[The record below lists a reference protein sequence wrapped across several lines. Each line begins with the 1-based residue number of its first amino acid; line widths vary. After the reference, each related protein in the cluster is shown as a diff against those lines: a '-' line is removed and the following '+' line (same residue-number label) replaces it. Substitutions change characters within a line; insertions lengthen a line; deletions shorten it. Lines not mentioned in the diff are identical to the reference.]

1 MKIEENK
8 VVDEFSN
15 RIVMVM
21 HQMKS
26 CGEEIND
33 KRVVRKLLISILKKF
48 DPIMVIIEEIKYLSS
63 LSVHELQGSL
73 KSYGKR

>member
-15 RIVMVM
+15 RIVKVM
-21 HQMKS
+21 NQMKS

-33 KRVVRKLLISILKKF
+33 KRVV
-48 DPIMVIIEEIKYLSS
+48 ENY
-63 LSVHELQGSL
+63 
-73 KSYGKR
+73 